1 MPDDEVVVEAPET
14 EVSDESVNVTIV
26 NVETEPEPEAP
37 ATVPQHDHGPCAE
50 AARANQRIDEL
61 EAAVTALATVEVV
74 EDEETVPEAP
84 AETVI
89 EDEQSEETPA
99 AGGSGGTGH
108 MAPGWF

>member
-26 NVETEPEPEAP
+26 NAETEPEPEAP
-37 ATVPQHDHGPCAE
+37 ATTVPQHDHGPCAE

-61 EAAVTALATVEVV
+61 EAAVTALAAVEVV

-99 AGGSGGTGH
+99 AGSGSTGH